1 MDSTSLRYFDDELRH
16 LRDVA
21 WEFAQQHEKI
31 GSRLALDQNGCGD
44 PYVERLMEGFAFL
57 AARIQRKLDDEF
69 PSFTSHLLEMVYP
82 DYLAPTPSML
92 VVALEPDPRA
102 GGTLADGYRVER
114 DTRLMSRLG
123 ASEETRC
130 TFLTKHPVELWPIR
144 LAEAR
149 YITGPTLAR
158 HRVGGRRDVK
168 AALHLRLATFGEVP
182 FQQLAL
188 DHLPLYFRGSEGLG
202 LHLYEAIIGHGAGLV
217 VQPVAETPPW
227 QHDLPRSAI
236 GTWGF
241 EDDFAL
247 LPCSLRSFHGYRLL
261 KEFFSFPERF
271 MFARLDGLEPAIRR
285 CDDHRLD
292 LFVLLDSASPVL
304 DGAVAAEQIALF
316 ATPAVN
322 LFPKSAEP
330 ILIQPHARELH
341 VVADRTNDLD
351 YEVHSLGRVRGFGD
365 NLERNFVPF
374 YEVTDR
380 RSGDQGFYT
389 LERRPRVVSSQQR
402 RHGGPRS
409 SYLGSEVYVT
419 LTDPSG
425 PDAAQLQRLTIEAM
439 CSNRDLPL
447 HMPLDVGRSHFTAD
461 SGAPLD
467 KVTCIAGPT
476 PPRPSLARGRI
487 SWHLINHL
495 ALNYRSIVDDADG
508 GGAAALR
515 ALLALYQPAP
525 ASTNELDGVV
535 RVASRPVV
543 RRLPVPGPI
552 TFGRGLEI
560 ELELEEQSFRG
571 PKAFLLGAVLE
582 QFFAKYVTLNSFTET
597 VVTTLERG
605 EIMRWPT
612 RLGSRPLL

>member
-1 MDSTSLRYFDDELRH
+1 MDPTTLRYFDDELRH

-21 WEFAQQHEKI
+21 WEFAQEHEKI
-31 GSRLALDQNGCGD
+31 GSRLAIDRNGCGD
-44 PYVERLMEGFAFL
+44 PYVERLLEGCAFL

-69 PSFTSHLLEMVYP
+69 PSFTSHVLEMVYP
-82 DYLAPTPSML
+82 DYLAPTPSM
-92 VVALEPDPRA
+92 VVVTLEPDRRA
-102 GGTLADGYRVER
+102 ANLADGYLVDR

-130 TFLTKHPVELWPIR
+130 TFLTKHPVLLWPVR
-144 LAEAR
+144 LADAR
-149 YITGPTLAR
+149 YITGSTLAR
-158 HRVGGRRDVK
+158 HGVDGRRDVK
-168 AALHLRLATFGEVP
+168 AALHLRLETFGEVP
-182 FQQLAL
+182 FQQLGL
-188 DHLPLYFRGSEGLG
+188 DHLPLYLTGSEGLG
-202 LHLYEAIIGHGAGLV
+202 LHLYEAIIGHGVALIA
-217 VQPVAETPPW
+217 QPVAETPAW
-227 QHDLPRSAI
+227 QHTLPRSAI

-241 EDDFAL
+241 EDELAL
-247 LPCSLRSFHGYRLL
+247 LPGSLRSFHGYRLL
-261 KEFFSFPERF
+261 KEYSSFAERF
-271 MFARLDGLEPAIRR
+271 LFAKLDGLAPAIRR
-285 CDDHRLD
+285 CDDHQLD
-292 LFVLLDSASPVL
+292 LFVLLDSASPAL
-304 DGAVAAEQIALF
+304 DGMVTTEQIALF
-316 ATPAVN
+316 ATPAIN

-330 ILIQPHARELH
+330 ILIEPHAREHH
-341 VVADRTNDLD
+341 VVADRTHDLD
-351 YEVHSLGRVRGFGD
+351 YEVHSLRRVRGFGD
-365 NLERNFVPF
+365 NLERSFVPF
-374 YEVTDR
+374 YEITDR
-380 RSGDQGFYT
+380 RFGNHGFYT
-389 LERRPRVVSSQQR
+389 LARRPRVVSTQQR
-402 RHGGPRS
+402 RHGGSRS

-425 PDAAQLQRLTIEAM
+425 PEASQLQRLIVDMM
-439 CSNRDLPL
+439 CTNRDLPL

-467 KVTCIAGPT
+467 RISCVAGPT
-476 PPRPSLARGRI
+476 PPRPPLARGRI
-487 SWHLINHL
+487 SWQLINHL

-515 ALLALYQPAP
+515 ALLTLYQPA
-525 ASTNELDGVV
+525 STSSNELDAVV

-560 ELELEEQSFRG
+560 ELGLEEQSLRG

-612 RLGSRPLL
+612 RPGSRHLL

>member
-1 MDSTSLRYFDDELRH
+1 MDPTTLRYFDDELRH

-21 WEFAQQHEKI
+21 WEFAQEHEKI
-31 GSRLALDQNGCGD
+31 GSRLAIDRNGCGD
-44 PYVERLMEGFAFL
+44 PYVERLMESFAFL

-82 DYLAPTPSML
+82 DYLAPTPSM
-92 VVALEPDPRA
+92 VVVGLEPDPRA
-102 GGTLADGYRVER
+102 GNLADGYRVER

-130 TFLTKHPVELWPIR
+130 TFLTKHPVELWPVR
-144 LAEAR
+144 LAAVR
-149 YITGPTLAR
+149 YITGSSLAR
-158 HRVGGRRDVK
+158 HGVGGRRDVK
-168 AALHLRLATFGEVP
+168 AALHLRLETFGEAP

-188 DHLPLYFRGSEGLG
+188 DHLPLYLTGSEGLG
-202 LHLYEAIIGHGAGLV
+202 LRLYEAIIGHAVGVIA
-217 VQPVAETPPW
+217 QPVAETPAW
-227 QHDLPRSAI
+227 QQHLPRAAI

-241 EDDFAL
+241 EDELAL

-261 KEFFSFPERF
+261 KEFFCFAERF
-271 MFARLDGLEPAIRR
+271 LFARLSGLAPAIRR
-285 CDDHRLD
+285 CDGPRLD
-292 LFVLLDSASPVL
+292 LFVLLDSANQTL
-304 DGAVAAEQIALF
+304 DGAVSAEQIALF
-316 ATPAVN
+316 ATPAIN
-322 LFPKSAEP
+322 LFPKAAEP
-330 ILIQPHARELH
+330 ILIKPHERELH
-341 VVADRTNDLD
+341 VVVDRTHDLD
-351 YEVHSLGRVRGFGD
+351 YEVHSLRRVRGFGD
-365 NLERNFVPF
+365 NIERDFAPF

-380 RSGDQGFYT
+380 RSGDRGFYT
-389 LERRPRVVSSQQR
+389 LERRPRLISSQQR

-425 PDAAQLQRLTIEAM
+425 PESSQLQRLTVDAM

-447 HMPLDVGRSHFTAD
+447 HMPLGVGLSHFAAD

-467 KVTCIAGPT
+467 KVTCLAGPT
-476 PPRPSLARGRI
+476 APRPSLARGRTG
-487 SWHLINHL
+487 WQLINHL
-495 ALNYRSIVDDADG
+495 ALNYRSIVDDANG

-515 ALLALYQPAP
+515 TLLALYQQAP
-525 ASTNELDGVV
+525 AGKDELESIV
-535 RVASRPVV
+535 RVASKPMV

-560 ELELEEQSFRG
+560 ELEIEEQSLRD

-612 RLGSRPLL
+612 RLGSRHLL

>member
-1 MDSTSLRYFDDELRH
+1 MDATMLRYFDDELRH

-21 WEFAQQHEKI
+21 WEFAQEHEKI
-31 GSRLALDQNGCGD
+31 GSRLALDRNGCGD

-57 AARIQRKLDDEF
+57 AARVQRKLDDEF

-82 DYLAPTPSML
+82 DYLAPTPSMV
-92 VVALEPDPRA
+92 VVALAPDPRA
-102 GGTLADGYRVER
+102 GNLADGYRVER

-130 TFLTKHPVELWPIR
+130 TFLTKHPVDLWPIR

-149 YITGPTLAR
+149 YITGSSLAR
-158 HRVGGRRDVK
+158 HGVGGRRDVK
-168 AALHLRLATFGEVP
+168 AALHLRLETFGETP
-182 FQQLAL
+182 FQALAL
-188 DHLPLYFRGSEGLG
+188 DHLPLYLTGSEGLG
-202 LHLYEAIIGHGAGLV
+202 LRLYEAIIGHGVGLV
-217 VQPVAETPPW
+217 AQPATDAPAW
-227 QHDLPRSAI
+227 QQHLPRSAI

-241 EDDFAL
+241 QDELAL
-247 LPCSLRSFHGYRLL
+247 LPCSLRGFHGYRLL
-261 KEFFSFPERF
+261 KELFSFAERF
-271 MFARLDGLEPAIRR
+271 LFASLDGLAPAIRR

-292 LFVLLDSASPVL
+292 LFVLLDSANPVL
-304 DGAVAAEQIALF
+304 DSAVTAEQIALF
-316 ATPAVN
+316 ATPAIN

-330 ILIQPHARELH
+330 LVIEPHQRDLH
-341 VVADRTNDLD
+341 VVVDRTHDLD
-351 YEVHSLGRVRGFGD
+351 YEVHSLRRVRGFGD
-365 NLERNFVPF
+365 NFERSFVPF
-374 YEVTDR
+374 YAVTDR
-380 RSGDQGFYT
+380 GSGHQGFYT
-389 LERRPRVVSSQQR
+389 LERRPRVISTQQR

-409 SYLGSEVYVT
+409 SYLGSEMYLT
-419 LTDPSG
+419 LTDPAG
-425 PDAAQLQRLTIEAM
+425 PEMSQLQRLTVDAM

-447 HMPLDVGRSHFTAD
+447 HMPLGVGVSHFTAD

-467 KVTCIAGPT
+467 KITCIAGPT
-476 PPRPSLARGRI
+476 PPRPPLARGQG
-487 SWHLINHL
+487 SWYLINHL
-495 ALNYRSIVDDADG
+495 ALNYRSIVDDANG

-525 ASTNELDGVV
+525 AGHSEIESVV

-560 ELELEEQSFRG
+560 ELELEEQSLRD

-612 RLGSRPLL
+612 RLGSRHLL